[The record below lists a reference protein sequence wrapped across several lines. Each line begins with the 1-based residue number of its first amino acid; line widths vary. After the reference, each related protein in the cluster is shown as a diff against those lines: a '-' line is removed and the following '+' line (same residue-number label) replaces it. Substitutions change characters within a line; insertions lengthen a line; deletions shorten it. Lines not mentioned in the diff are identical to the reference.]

1 MKKRFL
7 FATLM
12 AALFTTATFTACEE
26 DDEDDD
32 LITEQNSKIS
42 LAEVVAK
49 ANPDGTMDIEGTIK
63 TNTKLKEFYL
73 ENVATKEKINLVEG
87 DATKSKT
94 EDGKEWDAKLKAEK
108 VPVAIYKLVCNTRF
122 SSKVDEQVGKEYSF
136 VCGAGAASSEGSYV
150 SLVNGTSYKV
160 ADVKAL
166 GDSVC
171 VDLVC
176 LADKT
181 FQVPSAATNQYDCF
195 GKTAIFDSAAKQVET
210 AANGTVITS
219 TNCIATFNVKPVE
232 GSETEVTIYGV
243 VINSKG
249 TIKIDVSGVEL
260 K

>member
-12 AALFTTATFTACEE
+12 AALFTTATFTACE
-26 DDEDDD
+26 DDDDDDD

-42 LAEVVAK
+42 AVDVK
-49 ANPDGTMDIEGTIK
+49 AIAQSDGTIIIEGTVT
-63 TNTKLKEFYL
+63 TNTKLKEFSLTAEDGTVYDL
-73 ENVATKEKINLVEG
+73 LTDTE
-87 DATKSKT
+87 KSKT
-94 EDGKEWDAKLKAEK
+94 EDGKEWTSTLASGKI
-108 VPVAIYKLVCNTRF
+108 PVAIYTLTANTRF
-122 SSKVDEQVGKEYSF
+122 NKKVTEQVGKEYSF

-150 SLVNGTSYKV
+150 SLVNRTSYKV

-181 FQVPSAATNQYDCF
+181 FQVPSAATNKYDCF